1 MREIKFRAWDKA
13 LKIMGRVV
21 ELSFADN
28 GKVFKPAVARVQNL
42 RDFGQ
47 VEHYVT
53 SDEIENQLYI
63 EQYTGLKDKNGV
75 EIYEGDIIQTNESL
89 VQTVVGITPIYIN
102 ENIYTLVQ
110 ATKSLSGEIFILDN
124 SDVVIGNI
132 HENQELLEVD

>member
-1 MREIKFRAWDKA
+1 
-13 LKIMGRVV
+13 
-21 ELSFADN
+21 
-28 GKVFKPAVARVQNL
+28 
-42 RDFGQ
+42 